1 MDNKKIYLLKNFMLF
16 FLASFLP
23 KTISFF
29 LVPLYTNCLSTTEY
43 GTADLLINT
52 VSLCVPILTLV
63 VQDAVMKFAL
73 DNQHDKR
80 NVFTVGVRVTFGGF
94 VILCAG
100 CSTLKMFGILKLDK
114 FYIVFLILNYLLAA
128 FTEMISYFCRGINKI
143 VILTFSSVAQTITTI
158 VANLIFLLVLKWGLE
173 GYLIS
178 ILLGYLINIL
188 IVFWGA
194 DLYKYIN
201 FKYYDLKLEKQMLLF
216 SAPLVAS
223 SLSWWINNAS
233 DKYILT
239 YLCGISVVGIYSV
252 AYKIPTILSVLGTV
266 ISKAFTVS
274 AIKEIDINDTDGFLG
289 KSYSLISYVMV
300 IGWAVLIVINPF
312 LSRILFAKDFY
323 AAWKYVPPLLVA
335 FLMSA
340 ISGTCQS
347 MLTAINKTGII
358 SITAVLGAISNV
370 IFNIVLIPL
379 FEGYGAAIAT
389 MISFFICWIGR
400 YYFLKKNITLK
411 NSIIKEIVSYILV
424 SIEMTLAYWKNRY
437 ICIEIII
444 FFMIILLYY
453 KDEKYFIKSTLTK
466 VKNVVRKTI

>member
-1 MDNKKIYLLKNFMLF
+1 M
-16 FLASFLP
+16 
-23 KTISFF
+23 
-29 LVPLYTNCLSTTEY
+29 
-43 GTADLLINT
+43 
-52 VSLCVPILTLV
+52 
-63 VQDAVMKFAL
+63 
-73 DNQHDKR
+73 
-80 NVFTVGVRVTFGGF
+80 
-94 VILCAG
+94 
-100 CSTLKMFGILKLDK
+100 
-114 FYIVFLILNYLLAA
+114 
-128 FTEMISYFCRGINKI
+128 
-143 VILTFSSVAQTITTI
+143 
-158 VANLIFLLVLKWGLE
+158 
-173 GYLIS
+173 
-178 ILLGYLINIL
+178 
-188 IVFWGA
+188 
-194 DLYKYIN
+194 
-201 FKYYDLKLEKQMLLF
+201 
-216 SAPLVAS
+216 
-223 SLSWWINNAS
+223 
-233 DKYILT
+233 
-239 YLCGISVVGIYSV
+239 
-252 AYKIPTILSVLGTV
+252 

-300 IGWAVLIVINPF
+300 IGCAVLIVINPF

-444 FFMIILLYY
+444 FFYDYIIVLQ
-453 KDEKYFIKSTLTK
+453 
-466 VKNVVRKTI
+466 R

>member
-1 MDNKKIYLLKNFMLF
+1 
-16 FLASFLP
+16 
-23 KTISFF
+23 
-29 LVPLYTNCLSTTEY
+29 
-43 GTADLLINT
+43 
-52 VSLCVPILTLV
+52 
-63 VQDAVMKFAL
+63 
-73 DNQHDKR
+73 
-80 NVFTVGVRVTFGGF
+80 
-94 VILCAG
+94 
-100 CSTLKMFGILKLDK
+100 
-114 FYIVFLILNYLLAA
+114 
-128 FTEMISYFCRGINKI
+128 
-143 VILTFSSVAQTITTI
+143 
-158 VANLIFLLVLKWGLE
+158 
-173 GYLIS
+173 
-178 ILLGYLINIL
+178 
-188 IVFWGA
+188 
-194 DLYKYIN
+194 
-201 FKYYDLKLEKQMLLF
+201 MLLF

-300 IGWAVLIVINPF
+300 IGCAVLIVINPF

-400 YYFLKKNITLK
+400 YYF
-411 NSIIKEIVSYILV
+411 
-424 SIEMTLAYWKNRY
+424 
-437 ICIEIII
+437 
-444 FFMIILLYY
+444 
-453 KDEKYFIKSTLTK
+453 
-466 VKNVVRKTI
+466 